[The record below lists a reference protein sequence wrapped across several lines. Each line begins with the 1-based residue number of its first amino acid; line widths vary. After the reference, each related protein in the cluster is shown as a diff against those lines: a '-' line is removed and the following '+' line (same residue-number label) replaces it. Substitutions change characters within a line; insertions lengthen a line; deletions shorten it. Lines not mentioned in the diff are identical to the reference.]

1 MDWQISPGAALI
13 QLQATMAWADTGA
26 GSSRL
31 QIFTSA
37 QPASGDAAGAAP
49 QVEFVLAKPCGVI
62 TDGVWS
68 LTAAEPG
75 GTMVLVNGIPRWGR
89 WLTASGA
96 WVADGDVTD
105 LAGGGAIR
113 IAGGATPEGD
123 NSPMLYAGGLAILG
137 ATAFT

>member
-31 QIFTSA
+31 QLFTNA
-37 QPASGDAAGAAP
+37 QPSPGADAGVAA
-49 QVEFVLAKPCGVI
+49 QVEFVLAKPCGTI

-68 LTAAEPG
+68 LIAAAPG
-75 GTMVLVNGIPRWGR
+75 GTMVLINGIPRWGR

-105 LAGGGAIR
+105 PDHNGAIR
-113 IAGGATPEGD
+113 IDGGATPDGGT
-123 NSPMLYAGGLAILG
+123 SPMLYAGGLAVLVG
-137 ATAFT
+137 TAFT

>member
-37 QPASGDAAGAAP
+37 QPAPGDAAGAAP
-49 QVEFVLAKPCGVI
+49 QVEFVLAKPCVVI

-68 LTAAEPG
+68 LIAA
-75 GTMVLVNGIPRWGR
+75 
-89 WLTASGA
+89 
-96 WVADGDVTD
+96 
-105 LAGGGAIR
+105 
-113 IAGGATPEGD
+113 
-123 NSPMLYAGGLAILG
+123 
-137 ATAFT
+137 